1 MRRYIAIL
9 CIIYL
14 LFLLDFKI
22 KYSNDNFTYK
32 VEYNGLLWVAL
43 DHYTIDKY
51 NSTDIPIK
59 WIKIIK
65 I

>member
-14 LFLLDFKI
+14 LFLLDFKF

-32 VEYNGLLWVAL
+32 VEYTGLLWVAL

-59 WIKIIK
+59 WIKIS
-65 I
+65 